1 MSFIGVANLLAQII
15 VGRQPDFTE
24 IPLRVNGSGHSFK
37 GAPHLPGSG
46 VSSQNTAAMRVIV
59 DLRRDAARFGS
70 YVVVDDLNA
79 TSDYTIQINDLEYVA
94 EPTALTTGDLT
105 FAATGSLITR
115 ASGSWISDGV
125 TAGSQVYAATALNT
139 GTYTVVSVNSAT
151 EIAVEEAVVN
161 ETATPS
167 SVLIPV
173 GGSVTASAIYTALA
187 ALINTGVPLTTG
199 DLTFAATGNTITRAS
214 GNWTTDGVGVGSQI
228 IVAGVALNDGTWTVL
243 TVDSATQITVI
254 PQQTVVNETDTP
266 TSVLARE
273 QVKATAGDDL
283 SIQTLLGED
292 QSEDG
297 VLIFVLAN
305 NTSTH
310 TTVVTASTSGI
321 SFTQDATTANIKIW
335 APARGT
341 NAPSGWRVPND
352 LEFETLGRICFD
364 ERFDFAG
371 TSRID
376 VSISDTDGI
385 VRAFVGPAVREGL

>member
-15 VGRQPDFTE
+15 VGRQPDWSE
-24 IPLRVNGSGHSFK
+24 IPLFVNGSGHSFK
-37 GAPHLPGSG
+37 GSPATPGSG
-46 VSSQNTAAMRVIV
+46 VGTQNTAAMRVIV
-59 DLRRDAARFGS
+59 DLRRDEARFGS
-70 YVVVDDLNA
+70 YVEVSDLDA
-79 TSDYTIQINDLEYVA
+79 TSDYAIKINDLEYVA

-115 ASGSWISDGV
+115 ASGSWTSDGV
-125 TAGSQVYAATALNT
+125 TAGSQIYAATTLNT

-161 ETATPS
+161 ETDTPS

-173 GGSVTASAIYTALA
+173 GGNVTASAIYTALA
-187 ALINTGVPLTTG
+187 ALINTGVALTTG

-228 IVAGVALNDGTWTVL
+228 IVAGVAINEGTWTVL

-254 PQQTVVNETDTP
+254 PQQAVVDETDTP
-266 TSVLARE
+266 ISVLARE
-273 QVKATAGDDL
+273 QVQALAGADL
-283 SIQTLLGED
+283 AIQTLLGED
-292 QSEDG
+292 QSQDG
-297 VLIFVLAN
+297 VLIWALAN
-305 NTSTH
+305 DATVH
-310 TTVVTASTSGI
+310 TTVVSASDSGI
-321 SFTQDATTANIKIW
+321 SFTQDATTASFKIH
-335 APARGT
+335 ALARGT

-352 LEFETLGRICFD
+352 CGFDSITKNFD

-376 VSISDTDGI
+376 VSVSGADGI